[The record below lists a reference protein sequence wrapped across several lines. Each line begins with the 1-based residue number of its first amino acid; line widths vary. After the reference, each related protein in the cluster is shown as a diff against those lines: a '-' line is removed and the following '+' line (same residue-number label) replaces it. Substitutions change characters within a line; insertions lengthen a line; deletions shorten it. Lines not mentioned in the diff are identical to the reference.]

1 MTTSVVSHAYT
12 KASCLTDEFSIPYY
26 SLDTVHKLKVHQH
39 IKKTNRTSSERLM
52 YIQFRLVFNYSF
64 LVDILLPVSCN
75 FIRTELRCRRVLKN
89 IQFSENLSLIYGLF
103 YLLIYGLEDEV
114 DVRFS
119 VK

>member
-1 MTTSVVSHAYT
+1 MTISVVSHAYT
-12 KASCLTDEFSIPYY
+12 KASRLTVEFSIPYY
-26 SLDTVHKLKVHQH
+26 PLDTVHKVKVHQH
-39 IKKTNRTSSERLM
+39 IKKTNRTSSERFM
-52 YIQFRLVFNYSF
+52 YIQFRLVFKYSF
-64 LVDILLPVSCN
+64 LVNILLPVSCN

-119 VK
+119 S